1 MVAINVFEGDSE
13 EDIHLVEHLCR
24 DTGVECARCD
34 VFRKGGGG
42 AKDLALKLVK
52 LASGE
57 SRFKPLYKLDLSLK
71 EKIEAIATQVYGAK
85 RVVYTVEAER
95 ALANYEVH
103 GFRELPICMAKTQ
116 FSLSDDPKL
125 VGRPGDFQI
134 TVRDVSISAGA
145 GFIVPL
151 TGTISTMPGL
161 PKEPAAEK
169 MDIDENGKI
178 TGLF

>member
-1 MVAINVFEGDSE
+1 LSSGD
-13 EDIHLVEHLCR
+13 
-24 DTGVECARCD
+24 
-34 VFRKGGGG
+34 
-42 AKDLALKLVK
+42 
-52 LASGE
+52 
-57 SRFKPLYKLDLSLK
+57 SRFKPLYDLELGLK
-71 EKIEAIATQVYGAK
+71 QKIECIATQIYGAK

-95 ALANYEVH
+95 ALANYEAL
-103 GFRELPICMAKTQ
+103 GFTNLPICMAKTQ

-125 VGRPGDFQI
+125 VGRPENFQI

-151 TGTISTMPGL
+151 TGSISTMPGL

-169 MDIDENGKI
+169 MDIDEKGKI